1 MTPYRL
7 RSLFLFIA
15 LLIVVGSVLFTNNL
29 AGRLAQEEQKKVEIW
44 AEATRELILADEN
57 TDIDFFSSIIEGN
70 TTIPVYMVDGAG
82 NVLLTRNV
90 KTQKTYD
97 EIVRLSGPIEVR
109 VDSANRQ
116 YIYYEE
122 STLLRSLKYF
132 PYIQF
137 GLIFIFI
144 FIAVITLFTAQRSEQ
159 NRVWVGLSKETAHQ
173 LGTPIS
179 SLNAWNELLK
189 SRYPD
194 DELLP
199 QMDKDIYR
207 LQTIA
212 ERFSKVGSKPE
223 LETVD
228 IVTVVRDSIDYM
240 RSRSSNKVSYAINS
254 TEEQIYTDVN
264 RPLFAWVV
272 ENLCKNALD
281 AMPTGEGSITVH
293 ISADDG
299 HVNVDFTDTGKGMP
313 KHLYKTIFQPGYT
326 SKKRGWG
333 LGLSLAKRIV
343 EEYHE
348 GRIFVKQSQVGVGTT
363 FRVSLKRRQVSE

>member
-29 AGRLAQEEQKKVEIW
+29 ASRLAEEETKKVEIW

-57 TDIDFFSSIIEGN
+57 TDIDFFSTIIEGN
-70 TTIPVYMVDGAG
+70 TTIPVYMVDREG

-90 KTQKTYD
+90 KTPKTYD
-97 EIVRLSGPIEVR
+97 EVVKLAGPIEVR
-109 VDSANRQ
+109 MGDGIEQ

-122 STLLRSLKYF
+122 STLLRALKYF

-194 DELLP
+194 DDLLP
-199 QMDKDIYR
+199 QMDKDINR

-212 ERFSKVGSKPE
+212 ERFSKVGSKPD
-223 LETVD
+223 LESAD
-228 IVTVVRDSIDYM
+228 IVAVVRDSIDYM
-240 RSRSSNKVSYAINS
+240 RSRSSNKVSYVINA
-254 TEEQIYTDVN
+254 EEEPIITDVN
-264 RPLFAWVV
+264 KPLFAWVV

-281 AMPTGEGSITVH
+281 AMPSGEGT
-293 ISADDG
+293 ISVNVTTDDT

-313 KHLYKTIFQPGYT
+313 KHLYSTVFQPGYT

-333 LGLSLAKRIV
+333 LGLSLAKRII

-363 FRVSLKRRQVSE
+363 FRITLKRR